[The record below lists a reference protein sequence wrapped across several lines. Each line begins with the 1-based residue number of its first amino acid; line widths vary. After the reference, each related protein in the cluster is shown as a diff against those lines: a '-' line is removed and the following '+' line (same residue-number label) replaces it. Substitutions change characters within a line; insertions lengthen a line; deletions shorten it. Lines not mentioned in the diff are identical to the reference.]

1 MKVKKRWGFGDGG
14 LLLCEVG
21 GEADAAA
28 SGDLVWILNDRTITM
43 MMIITIIIS
52 SSTSGIY
59 IYMCMI
65 VYVS

>member
-1 MKVKKRWGFGDGG
+1 VTSCGLKRWGFGNGG

-28 SGDLVWILNDRTITM
+28 PGDLVWIVNDRTITM
-43 MMIITIIIS
+43 MMIITI

-59 IYMCMI
+59 IYMCLI
-65 VYVS
+65 VCVS

>member
-1 MKVKKRWGFGDGG
+1 MALKRWGFGNGG
-14 LLLCEVG
+14 LLLCEIG

-28 SGDLVWILNDRTITM
+28 PGDLVWIVNDRTITM
-43 MMIITIIIS
+43 MMIITTIIIS